1 MSGAGQAAGKVI
13 LLGEHAVVYGAPALA
28 AGIERGARAEAT
40 PLPRGER
47 SRLHLGDAT
56 VTADAADRSAEG
68 DLARALAALLA
79 EGHPLPP
86 MAIEAESELPPGSG
100 LGSSAAIGVAVA
112 RAALAAAGAAI
123 DDATVVARATAWE
136 RVFHGNPSGI
146 DTAASALGGCFRFTR
161 QDGVRALAPARELV
175 LAIGLSGTPA
185 STRAM
190 VEGLARL
197 RARKPELVDRSI
209 EGITALVDNAALA
222 IEAGDLEALGK
233 LMNLNQMILAG
244 LMLSTEQL
252 EELCALA
259 RGAGAL
265 GAKLT
270 GKGGGGAVV
279 ALVATAEDAEP
290 VLAAWHGAG
299 YQGFSTRVRA
309 RITTS

>member
-1 MSGAGQAAGKVI
+1 MSAGGRAAGKVI

-28 AGIERGARAEAT
+28 AGIESGARAEAT
-40 PLPRGER
+40 PLPLGAP
-47 SRLHLGDAT
+47 SRLRLGDLALT
-56 VTADAADRSAEG
+56 TDDDE

-79 EGHPLPP
+79 EGEALPP
-86 MAIEAESELPPGSG
+86 MAVEAASELPPGSG

-112 RAALAAAGAAI
+112 RAAMAAAGVPG
-123 DDATVVARATAWE
+123 DDAAVIARATAWE

-161 QDGVRALAPARELV
+161 QEGVRVLAPAHDLV
-175 LAIGLSGTPA
+175 LCIGFSGTTA
-185 STRAM
+185 STRTM
-190 VEGLARL
+190 VEGVARL
-197 RARKPELVDRSI
+197 KARKPELVDKTI
-209 EGITALVDNAALA
+209 EGISALVENAALA
-222 IEAGDLEALGK
+222 IEAGDLEGLGR
-233 LMNLNQMILAG
+233 LMNLNQMLLAG

-279 ALVATAEDAEP
+279 ALAGDDEGATP
-290 VLAAWHGAG
+290 VLAAWRAAG
-299 YQGFSTRVRA
+299 YQGFSTRVSA
-309 RITTS
+309 RTTTS

>member
-1 MSGAGQAAGKVI
+1 MSGAGLAAGKVI

-40 PLPRGER
+40 PLPRGAP
-47 SRLHLGDAT
+47 SRLRLGDLT
-56 VTADAADRSAEG
+56 VVADASGEH

-79 EGHPLPP
+79 EGEPLPA
-86 MAIEAESELPPGSG
+86 MDVVAESELPPGSG
-100 LGSSAAIGVAVA
+100 LGSSAAIGVAIA
-112 RAALAAAGAAI
+112 RAATTAAGLAL
-123 DDATVVARATAWE
+123 DDATVIARATAWE
-136 RVFHGNPSGI
+136 RIFHGNPSGI

-161 QDGVRALAPARELV
+161 QDGVRVVAPGRDLV
-175 LAIGLSGTPA
+175 LAIGLSGTSA
-185 STRAM
+185 STRTM

-197 RARKPELVDRSI
+197 RARKPEIVDRSI

-222 IEAGDLEALGK
+222 IEAGDLEGLGK
-233 LMNLNQMILAG
+233 LMNLNQMLLAG

-252 EELCALA
+252 EELCGLA

-279 ALVATAEDAEP
+279 ALAEGTEEAAP
-290 VLAAWHGAG
+290 ILAAWQQAG

-309 RITTS
+309 RTTTS